1 MEFFRKFM
9 RTLQFCKGVAK
20 SLKMLFHVFKIM
32 PYIVINKRL
41 NSQKIQIRTRVVQ
54 YVKKKKSLEII

>member
-1 MEFFRKFM
+1 MEFFGKFM

-41 NSQKIQIRTRVVQ
+41 NSQKIQIRTRL
-54 YVKKKKSLEII
+54 YNM

>member
-1 MEFFRKFM
+1 M

-32 PYIVINKRL
+32 SNIVINKRV
-41 NSQKIQIRTRVVQ
+41 NSQKFKSVLGCAIC
-54 YVKKKKSLEII
+54 KKKKA